1 MNESKTKDYK
11 SIIIIALLLVI
22 ILLLVFKNNKTATK
36 DIDTPEN
43 PQAIE
48 NNRKPENNT
57 RHKDEQPEN
66 KLPANAIDKLTK
78 ADIVIAYVKQHGSLP
93 NYYITKQQARLRG
106 WNASK
111 GNLCKIL
118 PGKAIGGDIF
128 TNREGRL
135 PQKKGRKWFEAD
147 LNYNCGH
154 RNADRL
160 LFSGDGLLF
169 VTFDHYKTFTQK

>member
-22 ILLLVFKNNKTATK
+22 IMLLVFKNYKPATK
-36 DIDTPEN
+36 DIDTPKN
-43 PQAIE
+43 PPAIE
-48 NNRKPENNT
+48 DNRKPENNT
-57 RHKDEQPEN
+57 GNKEMKPEN
-66 KLPANAIDKLTK
+66 NNQVNDIDQLTKTDVVVAFVKKHVKLPD
-78 ADIVIAYVKQHGSLP
+78 
-93 NYYITKQQARLRG
+93 YYITKQQARRRG

-111 GNLCKIL
+111 GNLCNVL

-128 TNREGRL
+128 TNREGQL

-160 LFSGDGLLF
+160 LFSSDGLLL

>member
-1 MNESKTKDYK
+1 M
-11 SIIIIALLLVI
+11 
-22 ILLLVFKNNKTATK
+22 LLVFKNYKPATK
-36 DIDTPEN
+36 DIDTPKN
-43 PQAIE
+43 PPAIE
-48 NNRKPENNT
+48 DNRKPENNT
-57 RHKDEQPEN
+57 GNKEMKPEN
-66 KLPANAIDKLTK
+66 NNQVNDIDQLTKTDVVVAFVKKHVKLPD
-78 ADIVIAYVKQHGSLP
+78 Y
-93 NYYITKQQARLRG
+93 

-111 GNLCKIL
+111 GNLCNVL

-128 TNREGRL
+128 TNREGQL